1 MMKNLT
7 GLGKA
12 SMLDVI
18 LSQIKGNIKFG
29 NVVKNSDGTISIIFD
44 EKALTDM
51 IMSSLSKA
59 RTNNPMSP
67 EMLKSLMSVK
77 IDKGRVEIRMRVM

>member
-7 GLGKA
+7 GLGKT

-29 NVVKNSDGTISIIFD
+29 NVVKNSDGTISIILD

-59 RTNNPMSP
+59 RTNNPMSL

-77 IDKGRVEIRMRVM
+77 IDKGRVEVRMRVM

>member
-7 GLGKA
+7 GLGKT

-18 LSQIKGNIKFG
+18 LNQIKGNIRFG
-29 NVVKNSDGTISIIFD
+29 NVIRNNDGTISIIFD
-44 EKALTDM
+44 EKTLTDM

-59 RTNNPMSP
+59 RTNNPMSL

>member
-7 GLGKA
+7 GLGKT

-18 LSQIKGNIKFG
+18 LNQIKGNIRFG
-29 NVVKNSDGTISIIFD
+29 NVIRNNDGTISIIFD
-44 EKALTDM
+44 ENSLTDM
-51 IMSSLSKA
+51 IMSGISKA
-59 RTNNPMSP
+59 RTNIPMSL
-67 EMLKSLMSVK
+67 ETLKSLMSVK

>member
-1 MMKNLT
+1 MMRNLT
-7 GLGKA
+7 GLGKT

-18 LSQIKGNIKFG
+18 LSQIKGNIRFG
-29 NVVKNSDGTISIIFD
+29 NIIRNSDGTISIIFD
-44 EKALTDM
+44 EKTLTDM

-59 RTNNPMSP
+59 RTNIPMSP
-67 EMLKSLMSVK
+67 EMLKSLMTVK

>member
-1 MMKNLT
+1 MMRNLT
-7 GLGKA
+7 GLGKT

-18 LSQIKGNIKFG
+18 LNQIKGNIRFG
-29 NVVKNSDGTISIIFD
+29 NVIKNSDGTISIIFD
-44 EKALTDM
+44 EKTLTDM

-59 RTNNPMSP
+59 RTNNPMSL

>member
-1 MMKNLT
+1 MIRNLT
-7 GLGKA
+7 GLGKT

-18 LSQIKGNIKFG
+18 LSQIKGNIRFG
-29 NVVKNSDGTISIIFD
+29 NIIRNSDGTISIIFD
-44 EKALTDM
+44 EKTLTDM

-59 RTNNPMSP
+59 RTNIPMSP
-67 EMLKSLMSVK
+67 EMLKSLMTVK